1 MTKPIHSPPLATGG
15 APGAPDAPGQDGGD
29 GEGARALRPVPRA
42 GTTRAPLLVCAP
54 LLFEAR
60 AVRRGLR
67 DSARAGG
74 GASGADAHPPTVMR
88 TGYGPARA
96 ARHAEKVRQG
106 PFGMLAITGTG
117 AGLAPD
123 LIPGDLVV
131 ATEVASVGDA
141 GPGDGAALRSPSA
154 PLLVGELRRAGLR
167 ARAGRIATVDRLVR
181 HAERDRLARA
191 GMTAADMESAQLA
204 AAADGRPL
212 AVIRAISD
220 TADRPLL
227 HPGALTGG
235 LSALRSL
242 RAAGPV
248 LDRWAAACGSRRVLL
263 AGPRSFCAGVER
275 AIEIVERVLAQRG
288 SPVYV
293 RKQIVHN
300 THVVHDLEQRGAIF
314 VDELDEVPDGAP
326 VVFSAHGVSPAV
338 RREAARRELSVVD
351 ATCPLVAKVHKEALR
366 FAADGYLVALIG
378 HHGHE
383 EVEGTLGEA
392 PGSTVLV
399 ETPEDV
405 AALRPRDEDKVAYL
419 MQTTLAADE
428 AEEVAGAL
436 LDRFPAARGPGSDD
450 ICYATTNRQQA
461 VRAVAA
467 DADLVLVAGSANS
480 SNSRRLV
487 ETAER
492 AGTPAHLIDGPG
504 DIQLGWLAGVSAIG
518 LTAGASAPPAVVSE
532 IIDVLGGLG
541 PVEVDERVT
550 TTESIRFSL
559 PKEVRHS

>member
-1 MTKPIHSPPLATGG
+1 MTEPIHSPPDGPA
-15 APGAPDAPGQDGGD
+15 GQDGN
-29 GEGARALRPVPRA
+29 
-42 GTTRAPLLVCAP
+42 APLLVCAP
-54 LLFEAR
+54 LRFEAR

-67 DSARAGG
+67 DGDSGD
-74 GASGADAHPPTVMR
+74 SGADSGAGRGIADTPTVLR
-88 TGYGPARA
+88 TGYGAKRSA
-96 ARHAEKVRQG
+96 GRLEKMRQV
-106 PFGMLAITGTG
+106 PFGSLAITGTG
-117 AGLAPD
+117 VGLAAD
-123 LIPGDLVV
+123 LSPGDLVV
-131 ATEVASVGDA
+131 ASEVTSVGDGA
-141 GPGDGAALRSPSA
+141 RDGASDGRRGDGPALRSPSA
-154 PLLVGELRRAGLR
+154 PLVAGELRRAGLR
-167 ARAGRIATVDRLVR
+167 ARTGRIATVDHLVR
-181 HAERDRLARA
+181 PSERAQLAQR
-191 GMTAADMESAQLA
+191 GLLAADMESAQLA
-204 AAADGRPL
+204 AAAAGRPL

-220 TADRPLL
+220 TAEHSLL
-227 HPGALTGG
+227 HPGTVTGG
-235 LSALRSL
+235 LKALHAL

-248 LDRWAAACGSRRVLL
+248 LERWAAACGPRRVLL

-275 AIEIVERVLAQRG
+275 AIEIVERVLEQRG

-300 THVVHDLEQRGAIF
+300 THVVHDLERRGAIF

-326 VVFSAHGVSPAV
+326 VVFSAHGVAPVV
-338 RREAARRELSVVD
+338 RQEAARRELSVVD

-378 HHGHE
+378 HQGHE

-405 AALRPRDEDKVAYL
+405 ATLRPRDESKVAYL

-428 AEEVAGAL
+428 AEGVAGAL
-436 LDRFPAARGPGSDD
+436 LDRFPGARGPGSDD

-467 DADLVLVAGSANS
+467 QADLVLVAGSANS

-492 AGTPAHLIDGPG
+492 AGTPAHLIDGPE
-504 DIQLGWLAGVSAIG
+504 DIQLGWLAGVSTIG

-541 PVEVDERVT
+541 PVEVAERIT

-559 PKEVRHS
+559 PKEVRH